1 MEKILGAFNG
11 KRKDLNKNQALNW
24 STYSLVSCPELTPDT
39 LQSWLALPD
48 EVKNDPS
55 LEQIRR
61 KVEEIDASDENQE
74 LLRTKPLH
82 HDASVHNIHED
93 GGNEEEMDESVSKNN
108 YKEKHAHTHTHRGVP
123 F

>member
-1 MEKILGAFNG
+1 MEKILRAFNG

-39 LQSWLALPD
+39 LESWLALPD

-61 KVEEIDASDENQE
+61 KVEEIDYPLEVSGDRIQVQLSGPFYSEQE
-74 LLRTKPLH
+74 ERIYDSNLTSFLMIWI
-82 HDASVHNIHED
+82 VCYE
-93 GGNEEEMDESVSKNN
+93 GGFTEVYE
-108 YKEKHAHTHTHRGVP
+108 T
-123 F
+123 